1 MYVDYTSAASPFL
14 RVSQPSYPSD
24 DEFDWF
30 VYLCTFV
37 SSISAHN
44 LFRVGMQT
52 MANLV
57 LTRNPCNVCGLN
69 LGFYMCQVRATL
81 TTPKRKPRHHMAV
94 GFICYECMQE
104 PLDDRHKRWWQEV
117 FHNHVVLADPM
128 IQNLVSQYL
137 WSSIH
142 RKHPCSCGNCDPSWR
157 WRGWICWG

>member
-1 MYVDYTSAASPFL
+1 MHHPFWYPTTSYSINNF
-14 RVSQPSYPSD
+14 SSEQ
-24 DEFDWF
+24 
-30 VYLCTFV
+30 
-37 SSISAHN
+37 SISFDLLYQVSHRMT

-57 LTRNPCNVCGLN
+57 LTRHPCNVCGLN